1 MTKLLAFLFTTL
13 PALFTAGFAFYG
25 RKYTSAV
32 AGLLATSLML
42 VIFVTCI
49 NLILTSIFAL
59 GGTLGASGVSPPSWI
74 ANAIGM
80 FIPSNF
86 SAVLS
91 AIVSAYV
98 CRAAFDYFNQKVDLV
113 VKAS

>member
-25 RKYTSAV
+25 RKYTTAM

-42 VIFVTCI
+42 TIFVTCI
-49 NLILTSIFAL
+49 NLILTSVLSL
-59 GGTLGASGVSPPSWI
+59 GGSGSISSPPGWV
-74 ANAIGM
+74 ANSIGM

-91 AIVSAYV
+91 AIISAYI
-98 CRAAFDYFNQKVDLV
+98 CRAAYDYFNQKADMV
-113 VKAS
+113 VKAN

>member
-32 AGLLATSLML
+32 AGLMATSLML
-42 VIFVTCI
+42 VIFITCI
-49 NLILTSIFAL
+49 NLILTSIIAMI
-59 GGTLGASGVSPPSWI
+59 GSVPSWI
-74 ANAIGM
+74 VNSIGM

-91 AIVSAYV
+91 AIISAYI
-98 CRAAFDYFNQKVDLV
+98 CRAAYDYFNQKVDLV